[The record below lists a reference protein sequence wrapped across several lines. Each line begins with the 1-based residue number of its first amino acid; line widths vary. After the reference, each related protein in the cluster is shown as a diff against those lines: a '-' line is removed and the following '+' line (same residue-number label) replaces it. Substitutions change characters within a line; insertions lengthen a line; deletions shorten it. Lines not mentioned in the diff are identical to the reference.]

1 MDETRLRTI
10 EQLQEFLKAT
20 PEVAFTAHGLGGAA
34 DNQRYEHISRVLTRF
49 DYPQRNKRERGV
61 VLAYLRRTSG
71 YGRAQLTRLVARWA
85 VNRVAQHPLLKQYRA
100 PALPFARKYTAA
112 DVELLVEMD
121 RAQEDVCGAAVAHLL
136 QRAYTVYGD
145 PRYVRLADLS
155 VSHLYNLRKHAD
167 YQARRVSFVKTRAV
181 CNPIGVRKAPSPNGR
196 AGFVRIDTVHQGD
209 LDGVKGVYHITCVDE
224 VSQWQVQACVQGIS
238 EAFLL
243 PVLALVLLQFPF
255 EIVGFHSDNGSE
267 YINGRVAKLLQ
278 KLLVEQ
284 TKSRSRHSND
294 NALAES
300 KNASVVR
307 LSLGLQPHPA
317 KVRQTHQR
325 VLPRGVQSL
334 AEPAPPLHVRQRHRQ
349 RQRQGRQTLST
360 RGRKDTAGGPHT
372 ALRQGSG
379 ELQSRRDA
387 GGLAGPGRCTN
398 RSGGRTGHAARQGRT
413 VQAVQ
418 RGANSIDEGR
428 RLRASQDPAHASW
441 AACPNQGARIDLSGR
456 GHAWVHV
463 RDRGASGGLAG
474 ASDYLKSDKT
484 PAR

>member
-10 EQLQEFLKAT
+10 EQLQQFLSAT
-20 PEVAFTAHGLGGAA
+20 PEVAFKAPPAGSAA

-71 YGRAQLTRLVARWA
+71 YGRAQLTRLVARWE
-85 VNRVAQHPLLKQYRA
+85 VNRVAQDPLRKRYRA
-100 PALPFARKYTAA
+100 PAAPFARKYTAA

-121 RAQEDVCGAAVAHLL
+121 RAHEDVCGPAIAHLL
-136 QRAYTVYGD
+136 QRAHTVYGD
-145 PRYVRLADLS
+145 PRYERLADLS
-155 VSHLYNLRKHAD
+155 VSHLYNLRKRAD
-167 YQARRVSFVKTRAV
+167 YRARRVSFVKTRAV
-181 CNPIGVRKAPSPNGR
+181 CNPIGIRKAPSPNGG

-243 PVLALVLLQFPF
+243 PVLSLILQQFPF

-307 LSLGLQPHPA
+307 KHMGYSHIPKKFA
-317 KVRQTHQR
+317 KPINEFYQEVFNPWLNLHRPCMFASDTVNAKGKVIKRYRHKD
-325 VLPRGVQSL
+325 VKTPL
-334 AEPAPPLHVRQRHRQ
+334 AALTQLHD
-349 RQRQGRQTLST
+349 
-360 RGRKDTAGGPHT
+360 K
-372 ALRQGSG
+372 
-379 ELQSRRDA
+379 
-387 GGLAGPGRCTN
+387 GLARLKDGVTLAALQAQADKQTDLAAAQEMQRAKSELFQQFN
-398 RSGGRTGHAARQGRT
+398 AARAR
-413 VQAVQ
+413 
-418 RGANSIDEGR
+418 ANK
-428 RLRASQDPAHASW
+428 
-441 AACPNQGARIDLSGR
+441 AA
-456 GHAWVHV
+456 
-463 RDRGASGGLAG
+463 
-474 ASDYLKSDKT
+474 
-484 PAR
+484 